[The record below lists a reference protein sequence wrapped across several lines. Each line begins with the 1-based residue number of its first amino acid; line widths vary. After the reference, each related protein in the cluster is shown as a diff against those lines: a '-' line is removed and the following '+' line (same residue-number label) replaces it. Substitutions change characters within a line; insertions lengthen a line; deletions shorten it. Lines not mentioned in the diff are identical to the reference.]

1 MAKRGAKKK
10 GADITKEMFLEKLVE
25 YDGVCYQTYT
35 NLGLPYSTYYQWRK
49 SDADF
54 DAKIKEIQN
63 KTTDFVES
71 KMMDAIKRGDTKMI
85 KFYLSTIGGYAEK
98 KKVEI
103 SSGDTIDINAAI
115 ESIKSD
121 LSE

>member
-1 MAKRGAKKK
+1 MANKPKK
-10 GADITKEMFLEKLVE
+10 DITKEQFLEKLIE
-25 YDGVCYQTYT
+25 NDGVCYTTYKSM
-35 NLGLPYSTYYQWRK
+35 GLPYSTYYKWRK
-49 SDADF
+49 EDKEF
-54 DAKIKEIQN
+54 DAKIKEVQSR
-63 KTTDFVES
+63 TTEFVES
-71 KMMDAIKRGDTKMI
+71 KMMEAIKKGDSKMI